1 MYIIRAKSNLIIAI
15 FSHHGKNPNIKGDL
29 SPLIWYE

>member
-1 MYIIRAKSNLIIAI
+1 MKLEFASTNEKYKQTIQQHKSY
-15 FSHHGKNPNIKGDL
+15 IKGDL